1 MKSNLEIGTLPHA
14 AKPINCPEAE
24 QLSQSFSPSKLLT
37 LAAGAFAVGTSEF
50 LMMGTLPAVATDLGV
65 SVSAAGQ
72 LVSAF
77 ALGIALGGPILAGM
91 TARFERRAVLM
102 GALLAFLVTN
112 LVVALSPVYALAVIM
127 RFAGGALG
135 GLFYGVAF
143 ASAATH
149 AGPGKQGSA
158 IASVLSGVTMA
169 TVLGSPLGAWIG
181 QLMGW
186 RAPYALIA
194 LMTLG
199 IVFAIAKLLPRMAGN
214 DSLGAGIQGAIEGIK
229 SLLAVFADKPLAL
242 MYLAIALINTGWFAL
257 YTYISP
263 YWTNIAGVQAALIP
277 ASLLAYGVFSAVG
290 GVWGGKLANGGA
302 LRIVKASVAA
312 QAVLL
317 AALALSGCA
326 PTLALAFAMFWG
338 LAAWVFVSAA
348 QVRVVELAGD
358 RADIAS
364 SVAVSAFN
372 VGNAAGA
379 LIGGVVVSLSSVAAT
394 PWTGIAFVSLGFI
407 AVAWSTYSLKPG
419 KIV

>member
-91 TARFERRAVLM
+91 TARFERRAVLV

-181 QLMGW
+181 QHMGW

-229 SLLAVFADKPLAL
+229 SLLAVFANKPLAL

-317 AALALSGCA
+317 AALALSGGA

-348 QVRVVELAGD
+348 QARVVELAGD

>member
-263 YWTNIAGVQAALIP
+263 YWTNISGVQAALIP